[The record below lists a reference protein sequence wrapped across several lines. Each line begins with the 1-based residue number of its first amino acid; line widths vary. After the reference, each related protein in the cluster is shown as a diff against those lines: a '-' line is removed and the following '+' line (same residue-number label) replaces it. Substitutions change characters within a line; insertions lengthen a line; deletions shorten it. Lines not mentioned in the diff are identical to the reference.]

1 MTPYDDDR
9 GAVSHIQTF
18 CLHDGDGIRTT
29 VFLAGCPLRCR
40 WCANPETWDT
50 GRANVMSV
58 AEVTARCCRD
68 RIFYRHS
75 GGGVTI
81 SGGEPG
87 MQPGFLH
94 NLLGTLADEGLDTA
108 LETSGYFAWDR
119 MADSIRRV
127 DFLFIDLK
135 HMDSRT
141 HRQLTGRDNGLILE
155 NIRKTGALGKDL
167 VIRIP
172 LVPGVNDQEENL
184 GATADFVVGHVPG
197 RRIELLPY
205 HDWARHKY
213 VSLGLS
219 WTEYPS
225 PSDSDLEHA
234 RTVLSDHGIKVV
246 DFK

>member
-1 MTPYDDDR
+1 MTVQADSR

-18 CLHDGDGIRTT
+18 CLHDGEGIRTT

-40 WCANPETWDT
+40 WCANPETWDAGQAGT
-50 GRANVMSV
+50 MSV
-58 AEVTARCCRD
+58 GEVVARCCRD
-68 RIFYRHS
+68 RIFYRQS

-87 MQPGFLH
+87 MQPDFLV
-94 NLLGTLADEGLDTA
+94 NLLGALANEGLDTA
-108 LETSGYFAWDR
+108 LETSGCFTWDR
-119 MADSIRRV
+119 MAEAIRRV

-135 HMDSRT
+135 HMDAHT
-141 HRQLTGRDNGLILE
+141 HARLTGHDNRLILE
-155 NIRKTGALGKDL
+155 NTRKTGALGKDM
-167 VIRIP
+167 VIRLP

-184 GATADFVVGHVPG
+184 AATAEFVIQYVPG

-213 VSLGLS
+213 AALGLT

-225 PSDSDLEHA
+225 PSASDLDKA
-234 RTVLSDHGIKVV
+234 RSILAGIGVTVV